1 MEGPDA
7 LNVDTHAFG
16 DVSRI
21 MDAQHDDNERI
32 NEYGDTFHALGLRGD
47 EGDVEPNDDDGDDG
61 VVGGGDEAP
70 TLSQNHF
77 GTSSSHNDAYGGH
90 GCTADRDPL
99 QPSFPSDTDSLPL
112 YSVRNSFLFSFL
124 SSWF

>member
-7 LNVDTHAFG
+7 LNGDAHAFG
-16 DVSRI
+16 DVSRVT
-21 MDAQHDDNERI
+21 DAQNDENDRI

-47 EGDVEPNDDDGDDG
+47 EGDVDPNGND
-61 VVGGGDEAP
+61 VALGGGDENP
-70 TLSQNHF
+70 TLSQDHF
-77 GTSSSHNDAYGGH
+77 GTSTSHNDAYGGH

-112 YSVRNSFLFSFL
+112 FSVRNSFFFFFSSRF
-124 SSWF
+124 